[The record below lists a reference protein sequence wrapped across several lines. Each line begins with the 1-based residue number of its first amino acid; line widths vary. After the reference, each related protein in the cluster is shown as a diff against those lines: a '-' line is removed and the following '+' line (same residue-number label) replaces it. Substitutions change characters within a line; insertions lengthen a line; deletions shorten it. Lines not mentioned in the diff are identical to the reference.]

1 MQYFKCFKQISQW
14 NYQLKQRAKVLT
26 QFMSV
31 VVFWMGSCQT
41 EQFVNFN
48 YHITHYGCISET
60 CSKNLKS
67 VSASSNILIS
77 RTFWKASLSTQIITW
92 SSCILDEKMCL
103 KNEQVKRRLR
113 VILSED
119 LACRSLAIKRNN
131 GCIHNSK
138 DYSEN
143 ITDKMNYTKFHK
155 IKYNTKAIQTL
166 V

>member
-1 MQYFKCFKQISQW
+1 
-14 NYQLKQRAKVLT
+14 
-26 QFMSV
+26 
-31 VVFWMGSCQT
+31 MGSCQT

-48 YHITHYGCISET
+48 YHITHYGSISET

-67 VSASSNILIS
+67 VSASSNLLIS
-77 RTFWKASLSTQIITW
+77 RAFWKASLSTQIITW

-119 LACRSLAIKRNN
+119 LACQSLAIKRNN
-131 GCIHNSK
+131 GFVHNSK

-166 V
+166 VKSKKKHLVWPFHWFEFPSRCYISEDLSG